1 MNRWLQVWNGILY
14 PEFFTWTHTKY
25 ALILSR
31 LNYFFTV
38 YVSMMCR
45 VMSPCSTKH
54 ALKPQIFKYFKYTLY
69 GKRNFAN
76 MIKFENFS
84 YGDYPGL
91 LSGSIYLFHRFGC
104 ICLWE
109 RLPPGKREWGRRESL
124 GLTSLWP
131 DLGLKVWKFN
141 NFDLESVVMWFVY
154 SRVEKRGHLC
164 SPETHYMLLVSPKV
178 TCQWTHREWQKT
190 QQFGTQTLLWIEG
203 VPPESICWGPNHQDL
218 IIDFICR

>member
-14 PEFFTWTHTKY
+14 PEFFTRTHTKY

-91 LSGSIYLFHRFGC
+91 LSGSNIITRVL
-104 ICLWE
+104 LS
-109 RLPPGKREWGRRESL
+109 GRRRSESERQIEDTTLRLWRWWSHNLRNVGGLWNLKSTRKQILSWSFQKKGSLIL
-124 GLTSLWP
+124 GPLTS
-131 DLGLKVWKFN
+131 
-141 NFDLESVVMWFVY
+141 
-154 SRVEKRGHLC
+154 R
-164 SPETHYMLLVSPKV
+164 
-178 TCQWTHREWQKT
+178 
-190 QQFGTQTLLWIEG
+190 TL
-203 VPPESICWGPNHQDL
+203 
-218 IIDFICR
+218 R